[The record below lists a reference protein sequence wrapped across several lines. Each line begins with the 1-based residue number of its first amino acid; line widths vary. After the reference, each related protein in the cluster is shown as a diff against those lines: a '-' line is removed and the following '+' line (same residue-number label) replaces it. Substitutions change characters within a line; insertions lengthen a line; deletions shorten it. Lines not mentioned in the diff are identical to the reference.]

1 MSEAKFWRAVQILRD
16 EARFLEDY
24 PDQAE
29 GGEDSVPRRVK
40 ELREAADIL
49 EATNDAPEFKD

>member
-24 PDQAE
+24 PEHAE
-29 GGEDSVPRRVK
+29 GGKDTVPDRVR

-49 EATNDAPEFKD
+49 EATNDAPECKD

>member
-24 PDQAE
+24 PENAE
-29 GGEDSVPRRVK
+29 GGAEAVPARVS

-49 EATNDAPEFKD
+49 EKEGQNG